1 MFLDRWGSLLLLT
14 GAGTGQVHLARA
26 PVPHRLDR
34 SPRGYTHLKMH
45 RCRLVSLGLAALIAA
60 APVHSASAQSPDTQ
74 TVADRKG
81 RFTIDFP
88 GDWEVASHES
98 GMPSVIGVAPGTT
111 GEFRPSVNV
120 VVEDLPRVMS
130 ADTYADLNER
140 TLSAVFR
147 DFKVLEQG
155 PTTIGGQAAYSRIF
169 TWLPNSGQV
178 LYQMQVYL
186 TVGQV
191 GFVVTGTTVNNPDY
205 IRRDMPA
212 IARIIATFRP
222 TITTLDA
229 SRLARGAT
237 LPAW

>member
-1 MFLDRWGSLLLLT
+1 MGI
-14 GAGTGQVHLARA
+14 Q
-26 PVPHRLDR
+26 
-34 SPRGYTHLKMH
+34 HLKMH
-45 RCRLVSLGLAALIAA
+45 RFRLVSLGLAALIAA
-60 APVHSASAQSPDTQ
+60 APVYSATAQSPDTQ
-74 TVADRKG
+74 TIADRKG

-88 GDWEVASHES
+88 GDWEVASQES
-98 GMPSVIGVAPGTT
+98 GMPSMIGVAPGTA

-120 VVEDLPRVMS
+120 VVEDLPRLMS
-130 ADTYADLNER
+130 ANTYADLNEK

-155 PTTIGGQAAYSRIF
+155 PITIGSQPAYSRIF
-169 TWLPNSGQV
+169 TWLPNSGHA

-191 GFVVTGTTVNNPDY
+191 GFVVTGTTVNDPDY

-222 TITTLDA
+222 TITTLHA

-237 LPAW
+237 LLPVW

>member
-1 MFLDRWGSLLLLT
+1 
-14 GAGTGQVHLARA
+14 
-26 PVPHRLDR
+26 
-34 SPRGYTHLKMH
+34 MH
-45 RCRLVSLGLAALIAA
+45 RCRFVSLGLAALIAA
-60 APVHSASAQSPDTQ
+60 APVYSASAQSPDVQ

-98 GMPSVIGVAPGTT
+98 GMPSVIGAAPGTT

-120 VVEDLPRVMS
+120 VVEDLPHLMS
-130 ADTYADLNER
+130 AETYADLNER

-155 PTTIGGQAAYSRIF
+155 PTTIGNQPAYSRIF

-191 GFVVTGTTVNNPDY
+191 GFVITGTTVNNPDY

-212 IARIIATFRP
+212 ISRIIATFRP

-229 SRLARGAT
+229 SRLALGAP
-237 LPAW
+237 LPAR